1 MRMATLGCSTLA
13 DPEVRPAS
21 EGAAWGASIRGNI
34 IELSIRLDIDIA
46 PDGWAELVYRHE
58 LLNLSDKPLTRIARE
73 LWFENTRGP
82 LIITPTAESER
93 RLMIQRLHDTA
104 NLAKFACQISPPLPP
119 GESTVVGFSCKGG
132 QFVEDHYWRQAI
144 SRHVRQYT
152 IRVRHQGAKELV
164 RCTAIEEHPDGAEN
178 SADADLVWDFEG
190 DDVVMTL
197 TREYLRPSQAV
208 TLRWD
213 VPREPA

>member
-1 MRMATLGCSTLA
+1 MATLGCSTLA

-119 GESTVVGFSCKGG
+119 GESAIVGFSCKEG

-152 IRVRHQGAKELV
+152 IRVRQQ
-164 RCTAIEEHPDGAEN
+164 GAEN

-197 TREYLRPSQAV
+197 TREYLRPNQAV

>member
-152 IRVRHQGAKELV
+152 IRVRQQ
-164 RCTAIEEHPDGAEN
+164 GAEN

-190 DDVVMTL
+190 DDVVITL
-197 TREYLRPSQAV
+197 TREYLRPNQAV

-213 VPREPA
+213 VPRESA